1 MKTKKWLWLLV
12 AVFSLSFYACSDSD
26 DGVRIGNVSQTLC
39 KEIDA
44 RSTIGHPWGK
54 QSVTYEVKEGMLY
67 ITLVNYR
74 MNCAAEGADVKIQ
87 YNDSNNQITL
97 IPYDIEKD
105 DIYAACIC
113 PIDITAIVA
122 GLEYGKTYQCT
133 IERMNLSFSFTCE
146 NGVRGTVEK

>member
-26 DGVRIGNVSQTLC
+26 DGVRIGNVSYFFKNTDSNSSI
-39 KEIDA
+39 EN
-44 RSTIGHPWGK
+44 
-54 QSVTYEVKEGMLY
+54 QSATYEVKDGILH
-67 ITLVNYR
+67 ITLINYL
-74 MNCAAEGADVKIQ
+74 MNGTAEGVDVKIQ
-87 YNDSNNQITL
+87 YDGLNNEFTL
-97 IPYDIEKD
+97 IPYDLGIPFSS
-105 DIYAACIC
+105 YLR
-113 PIDITAIVA
+113 PIDITATVA

>member
-1 MKTKKWLWLLV
+1 MKTKKWIWLLI
-12 AVFSLSFYACSDSD
+12 AVFGLSFYACSDSD

-39 KEIDA
+39 KDLDA

-87 YNDSNNQITL
+87 HNDSNNEIILTPFDL
-97 IPYDIEKD
+97 GKSLAD
-105 DIYAACIC
+105 CIC
-113 PIDITAIVA
+113 PIDITATVA
-122 GLEYGKTYQCT
+122 GLEYGETYQCT
-133 IERMNLSFSFTCE
+133 IEHMDLSFSFTCK
-146 NGVRGTVEK
+146 NGVKGTVEE